1 MAQLFEYAI
10 HVDQRTL
17 PATTLVVTL
26 GSFVDA
32 GCTQELLVKHIT
44 SNLPNH
50 VIGEFDVD
58 RLYDYTG
65 NRPMIGFDRDHFHS
79 YQSPRM
85 PLSYVKDSSGRGF
98 LLLSGP
104 EPNLRWEGVADEIAH
119 IVEQHNVEKTVLVS
133 AIPAPVPHTRPIV
146 VSRFASEQRL
156 LEGVTPILGSFK
168 MSGTFLGM
176 LSVRL
181 AEKGH
186 PVLGF
191 IAHVPHYLIDN
202 EVPSSALAVAEALT
216 NDTGIALPTVSLS
229 LAAEVNRAALTA
241 MVQSSQELGEHIAQL
256 ETQYD
261 QFVEDRQ
268 RITAA
273 VEDLPTA
280 DEIGKAAE
288 EFLRGLGGQE
298 PEA

>member
-1 MAQLFEYAI
+1 M
-10 HVDQRTL
+10 
-17 PATTLVVTL
+17 
-26 GSFVDA
+26 
-32 GCTQELLVKHIT
+32 
-44 SNLPNH
+44 
-50 VIGEFDVD
+50 
-58 RLYDYTG
+58 
-65 NRPMIGFDRDHFHS
+65 
-79 YQSPRM
+79 
-85 PLSYVKDSSGRGF
+85 
-98 LLLSGP
+98 
-104 EPNLRWEGVADEIAH
+104 
-119 IVEQHNVEKTVLVS
+119 
-133 AIPAPVPHTRPIV
+133 
-146 VSRFASEQRL
+146 
-156 LEGVTPILGSFK
+156 
-168 MSGTFLGM
+168 
-176 LSVRL
+176 
-181 AEKGH
+181 
-186 PVLGF
+186 
-191 IAHVPHYLIDN
+191 PHYLIDN